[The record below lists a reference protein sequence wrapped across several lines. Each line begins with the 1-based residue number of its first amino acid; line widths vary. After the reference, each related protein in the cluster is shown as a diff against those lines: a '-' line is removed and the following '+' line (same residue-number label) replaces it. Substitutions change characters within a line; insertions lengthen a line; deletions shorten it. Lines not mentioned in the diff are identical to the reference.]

1 MEERLDDAI
10 WVLKSHAENP
20 TMRGIPPMG
29 YPAAAYPQG
38 MTEALQVSL
47 LAMDFILKTSAC
59 NKNYALYFVIVSSVR
74 TFNSCINK
82 FYNFELFLIKTS
94 S

>member
-20 TMRGIPPMG
+20 SMRGMPPLG

-38 MTEALQVSL
+38 MTEALQVLAYL
-47 LAMDFILKTSAC
+47 LPLTPRFMPGIGVTNVGC
-59 NKNYALYFVIVSSVR
+59 
-74 TFNSCINK
+74 
-82 FYNFELFLIKTS
+82 
-94 S
+94 

>member
-20 TMRGIPPMG
+20 TMRGVPPLG

-38 MTEALQVSL
+38 MTEALQVIFRGYRYQSP
-47 LAMDFILKTSAC
+47 FKI
-59 NKNYALYFVIVSSVR
+59 
-74 TFNSCINK
+74 
-82 FYNFELFLIKTS
+82 
-94 S
+94 